1 MINGISAFEYVTI
14 LVSIILGLGITFI
27 LSSFSDLL
35 FHHSQVKFY
44 WPHTVWIFFLLFLF
58 VQDWFVTYQLKD
70 RQEWTL
76 PSVLF
81 VLIYPSVLF
90 MCARM
95 LMPDE
100 DLSKEKDLK
109 QFYEKEFPIIFKLFS
124 IGILLSMLFNI
135 YLLKVSM
142 VSQIPIFVFLIII
155 SYIGWKKIKSSWVHQ
170 LLGALI
176 LVGVAVSVYLEK
188 STWVIR

>member
-1 MINGISAFEYVTI
+1 MNAISAFEYVTI
-14 LVSIILGLGITFI
+14 LVSIILGLGMTFI

-70 RQEWTL
+70 REEWTL

-100 DLSKEKDLK
+100 DLNKEKDLK

-124 IGILLSMLFNI
+124 IGILLSILFNI
-135 YLLKVSM
+135 YLLHVSM
-142 VSQIPIFVFLIII
+142 MSQIPLLIFLCIIL
-155 SYIGWKKIKSSWVHQ
+155 YIGWKRVKSSWVHQ
-170 LLGALI
+170 ILAALI
-176 LVGVAVSVYLEK
+176 LVGAAVSVYLEK
-188 STWVIR
+188 SSWVIR